1 MLNGRSVQL
10 ERHTGLESQPRET
23 GERVRISH
31 LPLVCR
37 HYNVRKA
44 MGHQDGFC
52 REVSGSIP
60 DYEPM
65 PFHQGIVGEG

>member
-1 MLNGRSVQL
+1 
-10 ERHTGLESQPRET
+10 
-23 GERVRISH
+23 
-31 LPLVCR
+31 
-37 HYNVRKA
+37 